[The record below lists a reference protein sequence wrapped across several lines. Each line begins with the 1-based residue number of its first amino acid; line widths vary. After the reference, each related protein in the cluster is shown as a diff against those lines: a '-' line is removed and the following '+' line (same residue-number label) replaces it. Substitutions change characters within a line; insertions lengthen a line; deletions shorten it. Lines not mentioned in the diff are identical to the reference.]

1 MWKRIF
7 YIVASWLLVVNLW
20 LYVAV
25 TRWKP
30 DSRRV
35 RHLAKRIRQLS
46 LSLPRG
52 TGAGILADC
61 LTFSPSR
68 LDAPLLFLAQ
78 DILVENK
85 DALRASAMALAH
97 AGEFELAE
105 ALLWRGIRLYEADK
119 DVWDSALYCTLT
131 DLLCRTSPIER
142 QRLYHRLVYLL
153 DQVPENIRRQTSIAA
168 YLIFREKPGTDLLR
182 VQHATVCAWGEER
195 IADVRRMVS
204 VLWPAACAY
213 SPLPDPFVAWAAWA
227 MLGVGLF
234 DMLVQDSLIK
244 QLYPEWVQVAE
255 WFLGAPL
262 PSASARHHRDAL
274 LALLQ
279 CVQDFQQRRCTI
291 AELWR
296 TFLAARTPTEQM
308 IASTMFSATI
318 LLGRDK
324 QQRRVQ
330 HWLNMAGERMAL
342 PYVHML
348 CIVAARLR
356 WERLTQ
362 ESWRLIN
369 LFNVEYPRKTE
380 LHHYIEGMFGKK
392 FG

>member
-1 MWKRIF
+1 
-7 YIVASWLLVVNLW
+7 
-20 LYVAV
+20 
-25 TRWKP
+25 
-30 DSRRV
+30 
-35 RHLAKRIRQLS
+35 
-46 LSLPRG
+46 
-52 TGAGILADC
+52 
-61 LTFSPSR
+61 
-68 LDAPLLFLAQ
+68 
-78 DILVENK
+78 
-85 DALRASAMALAH
+85 
-97 AGEFELAE
+97 
-105 ALLWRGIRLYEADK
+105 
-119 DVWDSALYCTLT
+119 
-131 DLLCRTSPIER
+131 
-142 QRLYHRLVYLL
+142 
-153 DQVPENIRRQTSIAA
+153 
-168 YLIFREKPGTDLLR
+168 
-182 VQHATVCAWGEER
+182 
-195 IADVRRMVS
+195 
-204 VLWPAACAY
+204 
-213 SPLPDPFVAWAAWA
+213 

-234 DMLVQDSLIK
+234 DMLVQDPLIE

-291 AELWR
+291 GKLWR

-330 HWLNMAGERMAL
+330 HWLNMAGERLAL